1 MHACVSVT
9 PEMLSGCALTNSIF
23 SITKVRWD
31 NNCPSFPNTH
41 VLKTHVHPQHHL
53 TRSQNYVVGLA
64 KAVSGKEVKNEKKIN
79 IK

>member
-9 PEMLSGCALTNSIF
+9 LEMPSALTNSIF

-31 NNCPSFPNTH
+31 NDRPSFPDTH
-41 VLKTHVHPQHHL
+41 VLKAHVHPQHHL

-64 KAVSGKEVKNEKKIN
+64 KAVSGKEGIFFFFKST
-79 IK
+79 